1 MTNSQGGGTNEVSAA
16 AIIKNE
22 VYLED
27 EINLIN
33 YFRVLWKR
41 KWFIFLA
48 SVLPALVV
56 GLAIFLWPRDYKVTY
71 VYDVR
76 ENVRDGMIENVRDGM
91 IEDARDGMRE
101 DAGSWNLNKKNYD
114 VMLSRFYS
122 EENLSKLID
131 KLQKNKLAKYA
142 EQLNKG
148 SDQSENIV
156 KFEAIPP
163 FLNLS
168 KLNVTDP
175 GQLDKIRDMKALL
188 LNVTITGRPAEDI
201 YKASSV
207 IRDNIE
213 NVMPLY
219 MVQEQLAT
227 LIREYNNNLA
237 DIERDKF
244 SLEMVLKNNNG
255 ILAGLK
261 NVNIGA
267 ADSNRTNVTLQFDI
281 GSQTEYLPLNYQI
294 QAAETKRVKLEE
306 SIKANEEKY
315 KYYKDLLDL
324 NNRIATELSSKLS
337 SDYSVKQFKLF
348 LADLVAGYEKPQ
360 LKDYLSSYIKK
371 IENRVSAGK
380 PITEN
385 PRVYPIAKGTV
396 KKSGI
401 VFAVSLM
408 TAVFAA
414 FLLEGLRQNKVRNEK

>member
-16 AIIKNE
+16 ALIKNE

-27 EINLIN
+27 EVNLID

-41 KWFIFLA
+41 KWFISLA

-56 GLAIFLWPRDYKVTY
+56 GLAIFFWPRDYKVTY

-76 ENVRDGMIENVRDGM
+76 ENVS
-91 IEDARDGMRE
+91 
-101 DAGSWNLNKKNYD
+101 SWNLNKTNYD
-114 VMLSRFYS
+114 VMLGRFYS

-131 KLQKNKLAKYA
+131 KFQKNKLTKYA

-148 SDQSENIV
+148 SDQTENMV

-163 FLNLS
+163 FLDFS
-168 KLNVTDP
+168 RLNVTDP
-175 GQLDKIRDMKALL
+175 NQFEKIRDMQALL
-188 LNVTITGRPAEDI
+188 LNVTITSRPAEDI
-201 YKASSV
+201 YKVSSV

-213 NVMPLY
+213 NVMTLY
-219 MVQEQLAT
+219 MVHEQLAA
-227 LIREYNNNLA
+227 LIREYNNKLA
-237 DIERDKF
+237 DIESDKF
-244 SLEMVLKNNNG
+244 SLEIALKNNNG

-267 ADSNRTNVTLQFDI
+267 SDSNQTNVTLQFDI
-281 GSQTEYLPLNYQI
+281 GSQMEYLPLNYQM

-324 NNRIATELSSKLS
+324 NNRIATELSGKMSC
-337 SDYSVKQFKLF
+337 DYSVKQFKSF
-348 LADLVAGYEKPQ
+348 LAGLAADYEKPQ

-371 IENRVSAGK
+371 IENRIADSK
-380 PITEN
+380 PVTEK
-385 PRVYPIAKGTV
+385 PRVYPIPKGTA

-401 VFAVSLM
+401 VFVIAFM
-408 TAVFAA
+408 IAVFAA
-414 FLLEGLRQNKVRNEK
+414 FLCESIEKRKLQLS

>member
-1 MTNSQGGGTNEVSAA
+1 MTRAENEDL
-16 AIIKNE
+16 KE
-22 VYLED
+22 VQKQADTYED
-27 EINLIN
+27 EINLID

-41 KWFIFLA
+41 KWFISLA

-56 GLAIFLWPRDYKVTY
+56 GLAIFLWPRDYKITY

-76 ENVRDGMIENVRDGM
+76 EDV
-91 IEDARDGMRE
+91 
-101 DAGSWNLNKKNYD
+101 GSWNLNKKNYD
-114 VMLSRFYS
+114 IMLSRFYS

-131 KLQKNKLAKYA
+131 KLQKNKLTKYA
-142 EQLNKG
+142 GQLNKS

-163 FLNLS
+163 FLDLS

-175 GQLDKIRDMKALL
+175 NQLDEIRGIKALL
-188 LNVTITGRPAEDI
+188 LNVTITGRPAKDI
-201 YKASSV
+201 YKAFSV

-227 LIREYNNNLA
+227 LIREYNNDLA
-237 DIERDKF
+237 EIERDKF
-244 SLEMVLKNNNG
+244 SLEIALKNNNG
-255 ILAGLK
+255 MLAGLK
-261 NVNIGA
+261 NVNSGA
-267 ADSNRTNVTLQFDI
+267 SDSNRTSVTLQFDI
-281 GSQTEYLPLNYQI
+281 GSQTEYLPLNYQM

-306 SIKANEEKY
+306 SIKTNEEKY

-337 SDYSVKQFKLF
+337 SDYSAEQFKSF
-348 LADLVAGYEKPQ
+348 LAGLVAGYEKPQ

-371 IENRVSAGK
+371 IENRMSASK
-380 PITEN
+380 PITEK
-385 PRVYPIAKGTV
+385 PRVYPLAKGTV

-401 VFAVSLM
+401 VFVAAFMVS
-408 TAVFAA
+408 VFVA
-414 FLLEGLRQNKVRNEK
+414 FLLEGLKKKLAQVS